1 MALLGLA
8 AGMRWANTTWTTE
21 LTPIKQSA
29 SVMLALFGG
38 WIASIALG
46 GVYLLAGY
54 RLGAAAY
61 LGLACAVLAAL
72 SALLYLW
79 LKRRGSARFAAL

>member
-1 MALLGLA
+1 
-8 AGMRWANTTWTTE
+8 
-21 LTPIKQSA
+21 
-29 SVMLALFGG
+29 MLALFGG